1 MRHGVIIYAAGEA
14 PPDWSEEKE
23 AAVKQIVLE
32 ADEIE
37 IITSRTGH
45 FDVMDAWYSL
55 LVKSINHI
63 VCRMAGFS
71 ISGELVLTGRSLR
84 LSG

>member
-1 MRHGVIIYAAGEA
+1 VRHGIIIYAAGEA

-23 AAVKQIVLE
+23 AVVKQMVTE
-32 ADEIE
+32 ADGVE

-45 FDVMDAWYSL
+45 FDVMDAWYAL
-55 LVKSINHI
+55 LQKSINHI
-63 VCRMAGFS
+63 VCRIAEFS
-71 ISGELVLTGRSLR
+71 TSGELVFTGRSLR